1 MEQLIPILFSE
12 PKSNTPPVLPFK
24 FIGGLALP
32 TKTLGLI
39 LSLQGVLQMIVQLIV
54 FPIISRKFG
63 SLLLFRA
70 TIAAYPI
77 LYFLIPYVI
86 LLPDGLRMIGVF
98 AILLV
103 KVSAQSFSYPSLTI
117 MLTNWAP
124 SKKVLGTLN
133 GSAASSASLC
143 RTFGPTVAGFIHAQ
157 GRNLGYSGLA
167 WWTIS
172 LIAGLGFMESLFMR
186 AAPPKEGRNEADEES
201 VIVEQLIDPSG
212 LAIMPEE
219 TTQARQSSERR
230 VSYGSLDLP
239 LKGR

>member
-1 MEQLIPILFSE
+1 
-12 PKSNTPPVLPFK
+12 
-24 FIGGLALP
+24 
-32 TKTLGLI
+32 
-39 LSLQGVLQMIVQLIV
+39 MIVQLIV
-54 FPIISRKFG
+54 FPIVTKKFG

-86 LLPDGLRMIGVF
+86 LLPGSLRMISVF

-103 KVSAQSFSYPSLTI
+103 KVSAQSFSYPSLTM
-117 MLTNWAP
+117 MLANMAP

-172 LIAGLGFMESLFMR
+172 LIATLGFMESLFMKV
-186 AAPPKEGRNEADEES
+186 PPSKEGRNESDEES
-201 VIVEQLIDPSG
+201 VLVEQLIDPSG
-212 LAIMPEE
+212 LAIISEEMP
-219 TTQARQSSERR
+219 RHSSERR